1 MSLSKTSKIK
11 PLLDAWQPHT
21 VATSEWLGERGI
33 NPQDVRNYLGSKWLV
48 SLGRGA
54 FKRPSETV
62 TWQGALYSIQKQSG
76 LPVHVGALTAL
87 EMTGHQH
94 YVRFGSSEAYLFSAP
109 DVQLPKWFRAHWGGQ
124 VRHVRTKLF
133 PAQMAMTTKESP
145 EGLPLVCSSP
155 EQAILE
161 TLHLAPKEFDL
172 VEVAQIIEGM
182 TSLRPK
188 VMQELLE
195 ACTSIKVKRLFL
207 YLAERAGLSLVKH
220 LDLNRIDLGTGKR
233 AITDTGRLTPKY
245 GLLLPEDLVTHGN

>member
-1 MSLSKTSKIK
+1 MSSSKASKIK

-21 VATSEWLGERGI
+21 VATSEWLGARGI

-94 YVRFGSSEAYLFSAP
+94 YVRFGRSEAYLFSAP
-109 DVQLPKWFRAHWGGQ
+109 DIQLPKWFRAHWGAD

-195 ACTSIKVKRLFL
+195 ACASIKVKRLFL
-207 YLAERAGLSLVKH
+207 YLAERAGLSLVQH

-233 AITDTGRLTPKY
+233 AITETGRLTPKY
-245 GLLLPEDLVTHGN
+245 GLLLPEELVTDGD